1 MAPRFGLDDVSTSN
15 FDATL
20 VLATMLASQQG
31 ATEMHIQDENGMGS
45 EAQQQRFRTNVSEH
59 SSDHTRM
66 WSDLTG
72 NRLPMF

>member
-1 MAPRFGLDDVSTSN
+1 MAPRFGLDDSSTSN

-31 ATEMHIQDENGMGS
+31 AAEVHIQDENGMGS
-45 EAQQQRFRTNVSEH
+45 EAQHQRTNVPEH

-72 NRLPMF
+72 NQFSVL